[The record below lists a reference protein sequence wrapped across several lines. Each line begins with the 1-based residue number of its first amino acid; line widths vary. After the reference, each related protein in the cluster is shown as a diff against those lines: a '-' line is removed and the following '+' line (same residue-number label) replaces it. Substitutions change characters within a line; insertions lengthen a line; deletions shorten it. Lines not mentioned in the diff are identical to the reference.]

1 MDASS
6 TAGASPRAATVRE
19 LLVAFLVASA
29 APLLFWNKAVHQD
42 DWAYLRVAEL
52 LVQHGGDVLSQSTT
66 YQGLPITVETGVM
79 HGPVWLWVLA
89 LCKTLGG
96 AAHQIG
102 LAHLVSALCLGVLA
116 ASAASLSAR
125 IGARP
130 LATALALVLAPA
142 PLVLAS
148 GLMTDLPM
156 VALFAVSMALAVHG
170 LETGRRGALV
180 AAGLAA
186 LLSGL
191 TRYHG
196 LSALPLLA
204 ALVVLWPNLTA
215 ERRHRGWIA
224 PAVAL
229 VGAVGYF
236 GLALA
241 ATGGMELARAQEGLG
256 LARIDHTACLL
267 AAVAA
272 LGGVGLGLALG
283 AWFAPRALWAQLRAT
298 PRGRWAVVMCVPLGV
313 WFAVLG
319 WRLTKVRPEGLVN
332 ELLHH
337 GVFVLGALGLVLG
350 LLPWLPTAFA
360 GGLRAWREREGRV
373 AWLSLWLG
381 GFVIAA
387 WWTLPFGATRYI
399 LPALPA
405 LFLLGGRLL
414 ARLPARAAWASAV
427 ASAVLGVLAA
437 GADHRAAAIYPK
449 IAAEVAQRVGP
460 SGAWHGSTTWIWG
473 ELGFRWYL
481 ETLAGL
487 EVLPT
492 DSNAP
497 AEGDRVLKSM
507 ILSTA
512 SPDDGR
518 TGRYRLHPDVVR
530 RLESTSVDEFPDTW
544 PVRIHNSHAGAGF
557 YGADAG
563 FLPFAFATVPHD
575 RLQVW
580 TVRASN
586 PFVESL
592 GRAELQTSPGG
603 FIRAQRFLVD
613 PAQSQEM
620 AIEILFP
627 GRVTYRAMP
636 VPEGTTHFATEVGE
650 HHRLTY
656 ETGWR
661 PITVARVWLFDELV
675 AEQRFEAR
683 GDEPRVWY
691 PLSVD
696 LAAHGGRTVDLTL
709 EVVSDPPAAADGA
722 PARVNGGFAN
732 PRFVR

>member
-1 MDASS
+1 MTLEGTD
-6 TAGASPRAATVRE
+6 RAALRATPRQL
-19 LLVAFLVASA
+19 LLVFAVAGL

-89 LCKTLGG
+89 LCDTIGG

-116 ASAASLSAR
+116 ASVASLAAR
-125 IGARP
+125 VGARP
-130 LATALALVLAPA
+130 VPTALALALAPA

-156 VALFAVSMALAVHG
+156 VALFAASMACAVRG
-170 LETGRRGALV
+170 LETGRRGVLV
-180 AAGLAA
+180 GAGVLA

-204 ALVVLWPNLTA
+204 ALVLLWPNVPTA
-215 ERRHRGWIA
+215 FRRRGWIA

-229 VGAVGYF
+229 VGAVLYF
-236 GLALA
+236 ALALA
-241 ATGGMELARAQEGLG
+241 ATGGLELARAQEGLG
-256 LARIDHTACLL
+256 LAQIDHTACLL

-283 AWFAPRALWAQLRAT
+283 ALAAPRELWRELRAT
-298 PRGRWAVVMCVPLGV
+298 ERFQWARWLAMPLGAF
-313 WFAVLG
+313 FAVLG
-319 WRLTKVRPEGLVN
+319 WRVAKVRPEGFVN

-350 LLPWLPTAFA
+350 LLPWMPRAFA
-360 GGLRAWREREGRV
+360 DGWRAWRERDGAA

-387 WWTLPFGATRYI
+387 WWTLPFGATRYA

-405 LFLLGGRLL
+405 LFLLGGRLI
-414 ARLPARAAWASAV
+414 ARLPARAAWAGA
-427 ASAVLGVLAA
+427 ACSAVLGVLAA
-437 GADHRAAAIYPK
+437 GADHRAAAIYPR
-449 IAAEVAQRVGP
+449 IAAEVAQRVAPG
-460 SGAWHGSTTWIWG
+460 GAWHGPTTWIWG

-481 ETLAGL
+481 ESLAGL

-492 DSNAP
+492 ASNAP
-497 AEGDRVLKSM
+497 REGDRILKSM
-507 ILSTA
+507 VLSTA
-512 SPDDGR
+512 SPDDGKS
-518 TGRYRLHPDVVR
+518 GRYRLHPEVVR
-530 RLESTSVDEFPDTW
+530 RLESTSVDEFTDPW

-563 FLPFAFATVPHD
+563 FLPFALSAVPHD

-586 PFVESL
+586 PFLEGL
-592 GRAELQTSPGG
+592 EGAAIETAPGG
-603 FIRAQRFLVD
+603 FVRAQRFLVD
-613 PAQSQEM
+613 PAQSQDM
-620 AIEILFP
+620 AVEILFP
-627 GRVTYRAMP
+627 GRVTYRSVP
-636 VPEGTTHFATEVGE
+636 VPEGTTEFAVEVGE
-650 HHRLTY
+650 HFRLTY
-656 ETGWR
+656 EPDPR
-661 PITVARVWLFDELV
+661 PVTVARVWLFDEVV

-683 GDEPRVWY
+683 GDEPRLWY
-691 PLSVD
+691 SLRADLSAHAGRAVD
-696 LAAHGGRTVDLTL
+696 LAFQ
-709 EVVSDPPAAADGA
+709 VVSDPPAPPDVP
-722 PARVNGGFAN
+722 PARVNAGFAN
-732 PRFVR
+732 PRFLR